1 MKTVGFVGLGIMGKA
16 MVKNLCKAGISPLI
30 YDIRRLQKKDAA
42 FAEELL
48 TLGAVPKDAAQIGAE
63 SDILFLMLNDGPTVH
78 NLLFHEGVAAH
89 LRAGSIVCDF
99 SSVSPTESIA
109 CAEKLAPSGVEF
121 MDAPVSGG
129 DKGAVDGTLSIMAGG
144 KPETFTVL
152 QPYFEIFGNSAVLM
166 GDVGAGSTT
175 KLVNQIIV
183 GLNLV
188 AVSEGFVL
196 AAKAGVDPKKVYDA
210 IKGGLAGSAVLDQK
224 IDRFLQHDFRPGGR
238 MTIHQKDIRNVM
250 DAASKLNVPLPFTS
264 QLLTVFE
271 ALEVAGHMGDDH
283 SGIIQFFESLAG
295 VTVKQF

>member
-99 SSVSPTESIA
+99 SSVSPTESTA

-129 DKGAVDGTLSIMAGG
+129 DKGAIDGTLSIMAGG
-144 KPETFTVL
+144 KPETFAVL

-166 GDVGAGSTT
+166 GDVGTGSTT

-188 AVSEGFVL
+188 AISEGFVL
-196 AAKAGVDPKKVYDA
+196 AAKAGADPKKSMMPSKA
-210 IKGGLAGSAVLDQK
+210 ALQAAPCWIKKSIA
-224 IDRFLQHDFRPGGR
+224 FFN
-238 MTIHQKDIRNVM
+238 TIF
-250 DAASKLNVPLPFTS
+250 AP
-264 QLLTVFE
+264 
-271 ALEVAGHMGDDH
+271 
-283 SGIIQFFESLAG
+283 AG
-295 VTVKQF
+295 V